1 MQQVSSFVSLVK
13 RGLLPFRICWS
24 KRRQLTLA
32 QTISSSGLATRDVLT
47 PLLQSAI
54 GYSWTM
60 FNCRSAQQKV
70 LYTIRLLLW
79 DLDLTAI
86 PINGRLFEGL
96 VHALFHM
103 ATHSESSPQAQVS
116 VPSSSIVWCP
126 DARVG
131 AKVQEVVLRN
141 RLAFEIVSR
150 SSREYDQVLAFRW
163 QTSPRGRSLGF
174 LQYWGT
180 IWATHLW
187 AIKKHVQVRS
197 V

>member
-24 KRRQLTLA
+24 KRRQLTMRRPFRHPDWLCVMC
-32 QTISSSGLATRDVLT
+32 S
-47 PLLQSAI
+47 PHY
-54 GYSWTM
+54 YSQLVEL
-60 FNCRSAQQKV
+60 C
-70 LYTIRLLLW
+70 
-79 DLDLTAI
+79 LTADQ
-86 PINGRLFEGL
+86 PKKKSNTPFDCCRETWTWQRFPSMVDCLKGWC
-96 VHALFHM
+96 
-103 ATHSESSPQAQVS
+103 THCFIWHHILSRPPQAQVS
-116 VPSSSIVWCP
+116 VPSFSIVWRP

-163 QTSPRGRSLGF
+163 QTSPRGMPLEY

-180 IWATHLW
+180 ICG
-187 AIKKHVQVRS
+187 R
-197 V
+197 